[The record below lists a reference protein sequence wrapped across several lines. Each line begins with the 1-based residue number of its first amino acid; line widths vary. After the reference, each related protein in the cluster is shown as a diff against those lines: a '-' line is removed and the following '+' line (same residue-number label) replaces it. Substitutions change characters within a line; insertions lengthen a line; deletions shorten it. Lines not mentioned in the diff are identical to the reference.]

1 MRKGQSTVEYML
13 TMSVVSL
20 AIIATM
26 WSFTSVFRTGVQT
39 LSSDMATDTLTTQGV
54 QP

>member
-26 WSFTSVFRTGVQT
+26 WSFTTIFRKGVET
-39 LSSDMATDTLTTQGV
+39 LSSDMASETLTTQGV
-54 QP
+54 QK

>member
-13 TMSVVSL
+13 TMSVVSF
-20 AIIATM
+20 AIIAIM
-26 WSFTSVFRTGVQT
+26 WSFSSVFRSSVET
-39 LSSDMATDTLTTQGV
+39 LSGDMSSDTLTTQGI